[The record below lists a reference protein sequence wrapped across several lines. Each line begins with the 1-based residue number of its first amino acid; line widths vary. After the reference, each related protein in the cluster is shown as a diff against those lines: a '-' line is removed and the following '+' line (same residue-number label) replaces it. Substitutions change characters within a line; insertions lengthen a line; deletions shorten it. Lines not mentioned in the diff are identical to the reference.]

1 MNQLLATSVAPH
13 FGRSS
18 VSRQV
23 EALLARL
30 NRTVTVERRSDE
42 RVAVPVLFLLTPL
55 DENGEPVELAALTV
69 VGKNMSRR
77 GLSFY
82 HNEPL
87 LYRRAIITVDHAGFD
102 GFSAEIDISWC
113 RFAKPG
119 WYESGG
125 RFVAVAPAEGALAH
139 HGCAT

>member
-1 MNQLLATSVAPH
+1 MNHMIDSLVAPH
-13 FGRSS
+13 FGRSAITK
-18 VSRQV
+18 QV
-23 EALLARL
+23 ESLLARL
-30 NRTVTVERRSDE
+30 NPPVTVERRSDE

-55 DENGEPVELAALTV
+55 DENGQRVELAALTV

-125 RFVAVAPAEGALAH
+125 RLLALAPVDSAVAANGGAI
-139 HGCAT
+139 

>member
-1 MNQLLATSVAPH
+1 MIDSLVAPH

-18 VSRQV
+18 ITKQI

-30 NRTVTVERRSDE
+30 NPPVTVERRSDE
-42 RVAVPVLFLLTPL
+42 RVAVPVLFQLTPL
-55 DENGEPVELAALTV
+55 DENGQPVELAALTV

-77 GLSFY
+77 GISFY

-102 GFSAEIDISWC
+102 GFSAEVDISWC

-125 RFVAVAPAEGALAH
+125 RLLGVAPAVSTLTVNG
-139 HGCAT
+139 TDI

>member
-1 MNQLLATSVAPH
+1 MISMIDTLVEPQLS
-13 FGRSS
+13 RSAAME
-18 VSRQV
+18 QI
-23 EALLARL
+23 EALLAWL
-30 NRTVTVERRSDE
+30 NPPVTYERRSDD
-42 RVAVPVLFLLTPL
+42 RVAMPVLLQLTPL
-55 DENGEPVELAALTV
+55 EENGEPVELAALTV
-69 VGKNMSRR
+69 VGKNISRR

-125 RFVAVAPAEGALAH
+125 RLLAVAPTEADLVAARRSS
-139 HGCAT
+139 

>member
-1 MNQLLATSVAPH
+1 MIDSLVAPH

-18 VSRQV
+18 ITKQIES
-23 EALLARL
+23 LLARL
-30 NRTVTVERRSDE
+30 NPSVTVERRSDE

-55 DENGEPVELAALTV
+55 DENGQPVELAALTV

-77 GLSFY
+77 GISFY

-125 RFVAVAPAEGALAH
+125 RLLGVAPAVSTLAVNDS
-139 HGCAT
+139 AI

>member
-1 MNQLLATSVAPH
+1 MIDSLVAPH
-13 FGRSS
+13 FGRTSITK
-18 VSRQV
+18 QI

-30 NRTVTVERRSDE
+30 NPPVTVERRSDE
-42 RVAVPVLFLLTPL
+42 RVAVPVLFQLTPL
-55 DENGEPVELAALTV
+55 DENGQPVELAALTV
-69 VGKNMSRR
+69 VGKNISRR

-125 RFVAVAPAEGALAH
+125 RILGVAPADSAVADRGRAI
-139 HGCAT
+139 

>member
-1 MNQLLATSVAPH
+1 M
-13 FGRSS
+13 
-18 VSRQV
+18 
-23 EALLARL
+23 
-30 NRTVTVERRSDE
+30 
-42 RVAVPVLFLLTPL
+42 PVLFQLTPL

-69 VGKNMSRR
+69 VGKNISRR

-87 LYRRAIITVDHAGFD
+87 LYRRAMITVDHAGFD

-125 RFVAVAPAEGALAH
+125 RLLALTHAQPDSVVNRRASLMPLPAHTPTRRVLRSFGLF
-139 HGCAT
+139 C

>member
-1 MNQLLATSVAPH
+1 MIDSLVAPH
-13 FGRSS
+13 FGRTSITK
-18 VSRQV
+18 QI

-30 NRTVTVERRSDE
+30 NPPVTVERRSDE
-42 RVAVPVLFLLTPL
+42 RVAVPVLFQLTPL
-55 DENGEPVELAALTV
+55 DENGQPVELAALTV
-69 VGKNMSRR
+69 VGKNISRR

-87 LYRRAIITVDHAGFD
+87 LYRRAIVTVDHAGFD

-125 RFVAVAPAEGALAH
+125 RLLGVASADSAVADRGRAI
-139 HGCAT
+139 

>member
-1 MNQLLATSVAPH
+1 MIDSLVAPH
-13 FGRSS
+13 FGRSA
-18 VSRQV
+18 VSKQV

-30 NRTVTVERRSDE
+30 NPPVTVERRSDE
-42 RVAVPVLFLLTPL
+42 RVPLPVLFQLTPL
-55 DENGEPVELAALTV
+55 DENGAPVELAALTV
-69 VGKNMSRR
+69 VGKNISRR

-87 LYRRAIITVDHAGFD
+87 LYRRAIVTVDHAGFD

-125 RFVAVAPAEGALAH
+125 RLLAVASWEPDRVAARRAS
-139 HGCAT
+139 

>member
-1 MNQLLATSVAPH
+1 MIDSLVAPH
-13 FGRSS
+13 FGRSALTK
-18 VSRQV
+18 QV

-30 NRTVTVERRSDE
+30 NPPVTVERRSDE
-42 RVAVPVLFLLTPL
+42 RVAVPVLFQLTPL

-77 GLSFY
+77 GISFY

-87 LYRRAIITVDHAGFD
+87 LYRRAIITVDHAGLE

-125 RFVAVAPAEGALAH
+125 RLMAVAAQEPDLVVSCCSG
-139 HGCAT
+139 